1 MGRRLQF
8 PPKMRFGGEIAVVS
22 RDEVKFESL
31 GEAAPDA
38 MLGVDSL
45 GVILFVNRQTE
56 LLFGYDRDTLVG
68 QPLDT
73 LVPDSLLMVRL
84 APGSGFVA
92 DPAARATGAGL
103 ELTGRRRDGTEV
115 PTDISLS
122 SIETGDGWLTTATV
136 RDVTERTKGD
146 RELQRMAAIIEYS
159 DDAIIS
165 KTVDGIITT
174 WNPAAE
180 RMYGYSSEEIIGE
193 SIALIAPSDR
203 SDEMTAIMARIK
215 AGQTTENLETVRLR
229 KDGTVFPVALTVSPI
244 RSAEGAIV
252 GAATIARDVTD
263 RKEADRELQ
272 RMAAIIEYSDDAII
286 SETVDGIITT
296 WNPAAERMYGYSSE
310 EIIGGSI
317 ALIAPQELFEEV
329 IALMARIKAG
339 QTTEHFETFR
349 LRKDAT
355 AFPVALTVSPIHDG
369 GGAIVGASTIARDV
383 AKQMQ
388 AFDAARGM
396 IESSLDSLVPISPDW
411 MSTDLNEATI
421 RVTGVPR
428 DRLIGT
434 AFSDYF
440 TDPAKAEE
448 IYQRVFT
455 DGMAADYPLTLR
467 HRDGHE

>member
-8 PPKMRFGGEIAVVS
+8 PPKMRIGGEIAVVS

-31 GEAAPDA
+31 VEAAPDA

-45 GVILFVNRQTE
+45 GVILFVHRQTE

-68 QPLDT
+68 QPFET
-73 LVPDSLLMVRL
+73 LVPDSLLMVRP
-84 APGSGFVA
+84 APGAGFVA

-103 ELTGRRRDGTEV
+103 ELTGRRRDGNEF

-136 RDVTERTKGD
+136 RDVTERTRGD

-193 SIALIAPSDR
+193 SIALIAP
-203 SDEMTAIMARIK
+203 
-215 AGQTTENLETVRLR
+215 
-229 KDGTVFPVALTVSPI
+229 
-244 RSAEGAIV
+244 
-252 GAATIARDVTD
+252 
-263 RKEADRELQ
+263 
-272 RMAAIIEYSDDAII
+272 
-286 SETVDGIITT
+286 
-296 WNPAAERMYGYSSE
+296 
-310 EIIGGSI
+310 
-317 ALIAPQELFEEV
+317 QELFEEV

-339 QTTEHFETFR
+339 QTTGHFETFR
-349 LRKDAT
+349 LRKEGT

-383 AKQMQ
+383 SKQMQ

-396 IESSLDSLVPISPDW
+396 IESSLDSLVSISPEG
-411 MSTDLNEATI
+411 MITDLNEATI

-448 IYQRVFT
+448 IYQRVFAE
-455 DGMAADYPLTLR
+455 GMAVDYPLTMR
-467 HRDGHE
+467 HRDGTLTEVVLYNASVYHDIKGNVLGVFAAARDVTNQVHGMERNVALEHASRMKSEFLATMSHELRTP